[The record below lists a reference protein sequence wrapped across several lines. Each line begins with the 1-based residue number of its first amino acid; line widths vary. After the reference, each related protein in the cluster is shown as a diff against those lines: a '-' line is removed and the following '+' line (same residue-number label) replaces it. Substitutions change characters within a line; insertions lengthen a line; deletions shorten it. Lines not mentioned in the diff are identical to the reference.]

1 MVLTHI
7 PLGDDTEDPVEGGK
21 KGKGSKIVPK
31 KDTWQYM
38 FRLPGYMHCQ
48 VEGVGVVIQ

>member
-1 MVLTHI
+1 MTLKI
-7 PLGDDTEDPVEGGK
+7 PWKEERRE
-21 KGKGSKIVPK
+21 KGVRLCQ